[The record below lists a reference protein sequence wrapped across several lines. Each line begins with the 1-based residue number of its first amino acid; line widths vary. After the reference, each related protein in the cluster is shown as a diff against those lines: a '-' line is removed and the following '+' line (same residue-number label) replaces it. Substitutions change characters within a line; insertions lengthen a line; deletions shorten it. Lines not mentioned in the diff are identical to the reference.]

1 MQTVMPSSAKNQYP
15 HPRRR
20 IMFQGLFGNSTE
32 INAKELQKDLDAT
45 MVEGETVV
53 KAFKIVR
60 DLFVFT
66 DKRLLLIDKQGLT
79 GKKAEYHSIPYK
91 SISRFSVETAG
102 TFDMDAE
109 MKIYISGNPTPI
121 RREFKRGT
129 DIVGVQKVLAGFI
142 LK

>member
-1 MQTVMPSSAKNQYP
+1 
-15 HPRRR
+15 
-20 IMFQGLFGNSTE
+20 MFQGLFGNATE
-32 INAKELQKDLDAT
+32 INAKELQKDLEAT
-45 MVEGETVV
+45 IVEGETVV
-53 KAFKIVR
+53 KAFRILR
-60 DLFVFT
+60 DLFIFT

-91 SISRFSVETAG
+91 SISHFSVETAG

-121 RREFKRGT
+121 QREFKRGT

-142 LK
+142 LQ

>member
-1 MQTVMPSSAKNQYP
+1 ML
-15 HPRRR
+15 
-20 IMFQGLFGNSTE
+20 QGLFGNATE
-32 INAKELQKDLDAT
+32 VNAKELQKDLDAT
-45 MVEGETVV
+45 IVEGETVV

-91 SISRFSVETAG
+91 SISHFSVETAG

-121 RREFKRGT
+121 QREFKRGT

>member
-1 MQTVMPSSAKNQYP
+1 
-15 HPRRR
+15 
-20 IMFQGLFGNSTE
+20 MFQGLFGNATE
-32 INAKELQKDLDAT
+32 INAKELQKDLEAT
-45 MVEGETVV
+45 IVEGEMVV
-53 KAFKIVR
+53 KAFRILR
-60 DLFVFT
+60 DLFIFT

-91 SISRFSVETAG
+91 SISHFSVETAG

-121 RREFKRGT
+121 QREFKRGT

-142 LK
+142 LQ

>member
-1 MQTVMPSSAKNQYP
+1 M
-15 HPRRR
+15 
-20 IMFQGLFGNSTE
+20 IMFQGLFGNATE

-45 MVEGETVV
+45 IVEGETVV
-53 KAFKIVR
+53 KAFKIFR
-60 DLFVFT
+60 DLFIFT

-91 SISRFSVETAG
+91 SISHFSVETAG

-121 RREFKRGT
+121 EREFKRGT

>member
-1 MQTVMPSSAKNQYP
+1 
-15 HPRRR
+15 
-20 IMFQGLFGNSTE
+20 MFQGLFGNASE
-32 INAKELQKDLDAT
+32 IDSKELQRELDAT
-45 MVEGETVV
+45 LIEGERVV

-60 DLFVFT
+60 DLFIFT
-66 DKRLLLIDKQGLT
+66 DERLILVDKQGLT

-91 SISRFSVETAG
+91 SISHFSVETAG

-121 RREFKRGT
+121 EREFKRGT
-129 DIVGVQKVLAGFI
+129 DIVGVQKILAQCI